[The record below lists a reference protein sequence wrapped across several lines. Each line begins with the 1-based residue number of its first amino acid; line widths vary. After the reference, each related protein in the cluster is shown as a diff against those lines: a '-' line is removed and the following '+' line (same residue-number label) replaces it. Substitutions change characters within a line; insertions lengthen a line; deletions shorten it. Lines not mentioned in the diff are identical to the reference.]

1 MWLLNS
7 SIGKKLIMSI
17 SGLFLVLFLLF
28 HLSMNVAA
36 VFSGEA
42 YNMVCSLLGSNWY
55 AVAATLVLAAGVVIH
70 FVYAIIL
77 TLQNR
82 KARGNDRY
90 AINAR
95 PKGVEWAS
103 QNMFVLGLIVILF
116 MLLHFSQFWYK
127 MMFAEL
133 IGHHEVALGSAMVS
147 PQDGAAFINYY
158 FQGNAVI
165 TILYLIWYVA
175 LWFHLTHGFWSAI
188 QTIGWNNT
196 IWMNRWICI
205 SKIVATVICV
215 VFAIITIVF
224 YLNGVGGDY
233 VAVCAG
239 H

>member
-127 MMFAEL
+127 MMFAEF

-165 TILYLIWYVA
+165 TVLYLIWYVA

-196 IWMNRWICI
+196 IWMNRWECI
-205 SKIVATVICV
+205 SKIVATVICGL
-215 VFAIITIVF
+215 FAIITIIF
-224 YLNGVGGDY
+224 FLNGVG
-233 VAVCAG
+233 A
-239 H
+239 

>member
-116 MLLHFSQFWYK
+116 ILFHFIQFWYK
-127 MMFAEL
+127 IMFSEF
-133 IGHHEVALGSAMVS
+133 IFHH
-147 PQDGAAFINYY
+147 
-158 FQGNAVI
+158 
-165 TILYLIWYVA
+165 
-175 LWFHLTHGFWSAI
+175 
-188 QTIGWNNT
+188 
-196 IWMNRWICI
+196 
-205 SKIVATVICV
+205 
-215 VFAIITIVF
+215 
-224 YLNGVGGDY
+224 
-233 VAVCAG
+233 
-239 H
+239 

>member
-133 IGHHEVALGSAMVS
+133 IGHHEVALGSATVS

-165 TILYLIWYVA
+165 TVLYLIWYVA

-196 IWMNRWICI
+196 IWMNRWECI
-205 SKIVATVICV
+205 SKIVATVICGL
-215 VFAIITIVF
+215 FAIITIIF
-224 YLNGVGGDY
+224 FLNGVG
-233 VAVCAG
+233 A
-239 H
+239 

>member
-95 PKGVEWAS
+95 PKGMEWAS

-165 TILYLIWYVA
+165 TVLYLIWYVA

-196 IWMNRWICI
+196 IWMNRWECI
-205 SKIVATVICV
+205 SKIVATVICGL
-215 VFAIITIVF
+215 FAIITIIF
-224 YLNGVGGDY
+224 FLNGVG
-233 VAVCAG
+233 A
-239 H
+239 

>member
-36 VFSGEA
+36 VFSREA

-133 IGHHEVALGSAMVS
+133 IGHHEVALGSATVS

-165 TILYLIWYVA
+165 TVLYLIWYVA

-196 IWMNRWICI
+196 IWMNRWECI
-205 SKIVATVICV
+205 SKIVATVICGL
-215 VFAIITIVF
+215 FAIITIIF
-224 YLNGVGGDY
+224 FLNGVG
-233 VAVCAG
+233 A
-239 H
+239 

>member
-116 MLLHFSQFWYK
+116 MLLHFSQFWYN

-158 FQGNAVI
+158 FQGNAMI
-165 TILYLIWYVA
+165 TVLYLIWYVA

-196 IWMNRWICI
+196 IWMNRWECI
-205 SKIVATVICV
+205 SKIVATVICGL
-215 VFAIITIVF
+215 FAIITIIF
-224 YLNGVGGDY
+224 FLNGVG
-233 VAVCAG
+233 A
-239 H
+239 

>member
-147 PQDGAAFINYY
+147 PQGGAAFINYY

-196 IWMNRWICI
+196 IWMNRWECI
-205 SKIVATVICV
+205 SKIVATVICGL
-215 VFAIITIVF
+215 FAIITIIF
-224 YLNGVGGDY
+224 FLNGVG
-233 VAVCAG
+233 A
-239 H
+239 

>member
-1 MWLLNS
+1 
-7 SIGKKLIMSI
+7 MSI

-116 MLLHFSQFWYK
+116 MLLHFRQFWYK

-133 IGHHEVALGSAMVS
+133 IGHHEVALGPAMVS
-147 PQDGAAFINYY
+147 PQDGAAFITSY
-158 FQGNAVI
+158 F
-165 TILYLIWYVA
+165 
-175 LWFHLTHGFWSAI
+175 HE
-188 QTIGWNNT
+188 
-196 IWMNRWICI
+196 C
-205 SKIVATVICV
+205 
-215 VFAIITIVF
+215 
-224 YLNGVGGDY
+224 
-233 VAVCAG
+233 
-239 H
+239 

>member
-28 HLSMNVAA
+28 HLSMNVTA

-103 QNMFVLGLIVILF
+103 QNMFVLGLIVILNSIY
-116 MLLHFSQFWYK
+116 MIYLL
-127 MMFAEL
+127 
-133 IGHHEVALGSAMVS
+133 
-147 PQDGAAFINYY
+147 
-158 FQGNAVI
+158 
-165 TILYLIWYVA
+165 
-175 LWFHLTHGFWSAI
+175 
-188 QTIGWNNT
+188 
-196 IWMNRWICI
+196 
-205 SKIVATVICV
+205 ICV
-215 VFAIITIVF
+215 SINS
-224 YLNGVGGDY
+224 YLVHFGSLMSNLFSSTVDRVSHLLNQCWLCMGQMLFLVKR
-233 VAVCAG
+233 
-239 H
+239 

>member
-36 VFSGEA
+36 VFSGAA
-42 YNMVCSLLGSNWY
+42 YNMVCALLGANWY

-103 QNMFVLGLIVILF
+103 QNMLVLGLIVILF
-116 MLLHFSQFWYK
+116 MILHFSQFWYK

-133 IGHHEVALGSAMVS
+133 LGHHEVALGSAMVS

-158 FQGNAVI
+158 FQGNIVI
-165 TILYLIWYVA
+165 TVLYLIWYAA

-196 IWMNRWICI
+196 VWMNRWECI
-205 SKIVATVICV
+205 SKIVATVVCGL
-215 VFAIITIVF
+215 FAIITIIF
-224 YLNGVGGDY
+224 YLQGVGGNCS
-233 VAVCAG
+233 AVN
-239 H
+239 

>member
-133 IGHHEVALGSAMVS
+133 IGHHEVALGPNMVS
-147 PQDGAAFINYY
+147 PQDGAAFINFY

-165 TILYLIWYVA
+165 TVLYLIWYVA

-196 IWMNRWICI
+196 VWMNRWECI
-205 SKIVATVICV
+205 SKIVATVICGL
-215 VFAIITIVF
+215 FAIITIIF
-224 YLNGVGGDY
+224 FLNGVG
-233 VAVCAG
+233 A
-239 H
+239 

>member
-95 PKGVEWAS
+95 PKGVEWVSEHVRFGFDCYPVHA
-103 QNMFVLGLIVILF
+103 
-116 MLLHFSQFWYK
+116 
-127 MMFAEL
+127 
-133 IGHHEVALGSAMVS
+133 VALQPVL
-147 PQDGAAFINYY
+147 
-158 FQGNAVI
+158 V
-165 TILYLIWYVA
+165 
-175 LWFHLTHGFWSAI
+175 
-188 QTIGWNNT
+188 
-196 IWMNRWICI
+196 
-205 SKIVATVICV
+205 
-215 VFAIITIVF
+215 
-224 YLNGVGGDY
+224 
-233 VAVCAG
+233 
-239 H
+239 

>member
-133 IGHHEVALGSAMVS
+133 IGHHEVALGSAMES

-165 TILYLIWYVA
+165 TVLYLIWYVA

-196 IWMNRWICI
+196 IWMNRWECI
-205 SKIVATVICV
+205 SKIVATVICGL
-215 VFAIITIVF
+215 FAIITIIF
-224 YLNGVGGDY
+224 FLNGVG
-233 VAVCAG
+233 A
-239 H
+239 

>member
-165 TILYLIWYVA
+165 TVLYLIWYVA

-196 IWMNRWICI
+196 IWMNRWECI
-205 SKIVATVICV
+205 SKIVATVNCGL
-215 VFAIITIVF
+215 FAIITIILF
-224 YLNGVGGDY
+224 LNGVG
-233 VAVCAG
+233 A
-239 H
+239 

>member
-103 QNMFVLGLIVILF
+103 QNMVVLGLL
-116 MLLHFSQFWYK
+116 SCSCCCT
-127 MMFAEL
+127 
-133 IGHHEVALGSAMVS
+133 SAS
-147 PQDGAAFINYY
+147 SGI
-158 FQGNAVI
+158 
-165 TILYLIWYVA
+165 
-175 LWFHLTHGFWSAI
+175 
-188 QTIGWNNT
+188 
-196 IWMNRWICI
+196 R
-205 SKIVATVICV
+205 
-215 VFAIITIVF
+215 
-224 YLNGVGGDY
+224 
-233 VAVCAG
+233 
-239 H
+239 

>member
-116 MLLHFSQFWYK
+116 TKLHWGQLWYLHKTEPLLST
-127 MMFAEL
+127 
-133 IGHHEVALGSAMVS
+133 
-147 PQDGAAFINYY
+147 
-158 FQGNAVI
+158 I
-165 TILYLIWYVA
+165 T
-175 LWFHLTHGFWSAI
+175 
-188 QTIGWNNT
+188 
-196 IWMNRWICI
+196 
-205 SKIVATVICV
+205 SKVMP
-215 VFAIITIVF
+215 
-224 YLNGVGGDY
+224 
-233 VAVCAG
+233 
-239 H
+239 

>member
-82 KARGNDRY
+82 KGRGNDRY

-165 TILYLIWYVA
+165 TVLYLIWYVA

-196 IWMNRWICI
+196 IWMNRWECI
-205 SKIVATVICV
+205 SKIVATVICGL
-215 VFAIITIVF
+215 FAIITIIF
-224 YLNGVGGDY
+224 FLNGVG
-233 VAVCAG
+233 A
-239 H
+239 

>member
-165 TILYLIWYVA
+165 TGLFLIWYVA

-196 IWMNRWICI
+196 IWMNRWECI
-205 SKIVATVICV
+205 SKIVATVICGL
-215 VFAIITIVF
+215 FAIITIIF
-224 YLNGVGGDY
+224 FLNGVG
-233 VAVCAG
+233 A
-239 H
+239 

>member
-17 SGLFLVLFLLF
+17 TGLFLVLFLLF

-165 TILYLIWYVA
+165 TVLYLIWYVA

-196 IWMNRWICI
+196 IWMNRWECI
-205 SKIVATVICV
+205 SKIVATVICGL
-215 VFAIITIVF
+215 FAIITIIF
-224 YLNGVGGDY
+224 FLNGVG
-233 VAVCAG
+233 A
-239 H
+239 